1 VWINK
6 AVVLLAFFGNNHTL
20 NAIFARMYVVNV
32 KGLFQTIFFAAV
44 TLTVSCTLPQSRIS
58 PPSSSTT
65 PATKGNHR
73 QSKVK
78 APGSSSTP
86 TKKTNKP
93 KSKSR
98 ASTSTT
104 KRKPRYRVL
113 EHYGKKAFEDTVTGK
128 IWTMQP
134 VVHNASLSLA
144 KLACRHS
151 RLGGHHWGLP
161 LAGDF
166 IKLTDSEE
174 KLTISEYAPFRRNY
188 DKYGPFW
195 TRTKVANTT
204 RYYVV
209 GFDKAKRYEGVDA
222 NIGKYTAVCIQ
233 K

>member
-1 VWINK
+1 M
-6 AVVLLAFFGNNHTL
+6 AVVPLAFFGNNNTL
-20 NAIFARMYVVNV
+20 DAIFARMYVVNV
-32 KGLFQTIFFAAV
+32 KCLFQIICFAAV
-44 TLTVSCTLPQSRIS
+44 TLTVSCTLPKSRIS

-86 TKKTNKP
+86 AEKAHQA

-98 ASTSTT
+98 ASASTT
-104 KRKPRYRVL
+104 NRKPRYRVL
-113 EHYGKKAFEDTVTGK
+113 EHYGKKAFKDTVTGK
-128 IWTMQP
+128 IWTMRP
-134 VVHNASLSLA
+134 VVYDASHSLA
-144 KLACRHS
+144 KLACQNS
-151 RLGGHHWGLP
+151 KLGGHHWGLP
-161 LAGDF
+161 LAEDF
-166 IKLTDSEE
+166 MKLTDS
-174 KLTISEYAPFRRNY
+174 KKDLAISKYAPFRKNY

-195 TRTKVANTT
+195 TKTKVANTT